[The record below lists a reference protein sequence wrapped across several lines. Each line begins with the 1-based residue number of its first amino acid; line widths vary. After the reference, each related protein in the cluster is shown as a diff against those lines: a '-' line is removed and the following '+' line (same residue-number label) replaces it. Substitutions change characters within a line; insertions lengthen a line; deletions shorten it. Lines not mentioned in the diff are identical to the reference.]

1 MREQLE
7 RLGIEYEFFDAVR
20 GTDAICKRELYD
32 RERAVRSENR
42 ELRPGEI
49 GCALSHSEVYAAIAE
64 RDAPWAL
71 VLEDDAILHHD
82 LPSVLSRLESG
93 ILEQG
98 DMVFLERCD
107 YTRPLSAKK
116 LIGDFRIAEPIMVRA
131 GSTAQSA
138 GYVVTR
144 KAAEA
149 IKALNCPVHFPA
161 DSWGYYKGLV
171 RFRGI
176 QPTLTLIR
184 QDAAFGSST
193 LEAGTR
199 PGFKKYPFWRLVVH
213 DFLVY
218 TAAGRALLGPM
229 TAMLKKRKK

>member
-1 MREQLE
+1 M
-7 RLGIEYEFFDAVR
+7 
-20 GTDAICKRELYD
+20 
-32 RERAVRSENR
+32 
-42 ELRPGEI
+42 
-49 GCALSHSEVYAAIAE
+49 
-64 RDAPWAL
+64 
-71 VLEDDAILHHD
+71 
-82 LPSVLSRLESG
+82 LSRLESG

-98 DMVFLERCD
+98 DVVFLERCD
-107 YTRPLSAKK
+107 YMRPLSAKK

-149 IKALNCPVHFPA
+149 IKALNRPVHFPA
-161 DSWGYYKGLV
+161 DSWGYYKGFV